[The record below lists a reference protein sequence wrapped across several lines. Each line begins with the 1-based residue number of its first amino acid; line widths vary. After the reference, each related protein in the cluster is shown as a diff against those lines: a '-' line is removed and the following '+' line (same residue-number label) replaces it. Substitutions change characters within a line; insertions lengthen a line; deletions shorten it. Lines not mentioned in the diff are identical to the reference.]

1 MEEMI
6 ASGVQTAFSIL
17 VASYLLVRMEAR
29 IEGLTQAVS
38 DLRGTIER
46 ASQFQAGGGVDG

>member
-1 MEEMI
+1 MI

-38 DLRGTIER
+38 DLKSAIER
-46 ASQFQAGGGVDG
+46 TFQLEVGGNG

>member
-38 DLRGTIER
+38 ELRGAIER
-46 ASQFQAGGGVDG
+46 SSQFNLGGGADG